1 VPLLRWSGT
10 TLREIESV
18 RDRIMSMCGTSE
30 PLILAD
36 DFPDNHVHVTIQWR
50 KPLAVSEINQMA
62 PTPDVLGRKGRP

>member
-1 VPLLRWSGT
+1 
-10 TLREIESV
+10 
-18 RDRIMSMCGTSE
+18 MCGTSE

-62 PTPDVLGRKGRP
+62 PTPDVLERKGRP